1 MISRAFY
8 FGRLHAI
15 SFILGV
21 AMASPAA
28 SADVCDF
35 PEPREVQVSVSRLDG
50 DVVYNNTRSRE
61 ALRQMQRQSGRAQAF
76 GRAWTPVGLTLT
88 ELKYQMRLK
97 VEAIAVTKR
106 TYCARLTSVDAELG
120 YDKLK
125 VYIAR
130 KFRPG
135 TCAYRSISDHELTHV
150 AVFRDALETFYPRLQ
165 RRLQR
170 AARQLDPVRAGSP
183 DAAATYMRKRLAAT
197 IQPLFLEM
205 NRELDR
211 NNARLDTPE
220 RYRREQAMCAE
231 W

>member
-1 MISRAFY
+1 M
-8 FGRLHAI
+8 
-15 SFILGV
+15 
-21 AMASPAA
+21 
-28 SADVCDF
+28 
-35 PEPREVQVSVSRLDG
+35 
-50 DVVYNNTRSRE
+50 NNERSRDS
-61 ALRQMQRQSGRAQAF
+61 LRRMQRQSGRAKAF
-76 GRAWTPVGLTLT
+76 GPAWTPVGLTLT
-88 ELKYQMRLK
+88 ELKYLLRLK
-97 VEAIAVTKR
+97 IEAYPISAG
-106 TYCARLTSVDAELG
+106 TYCARLTEVDAELG

-135 TCAYRSISDHELTHV
+135 TCAHRSISAHEMTHV
-150 AVFRDALETFYPRLQ
+150 AVFRQALDQFYPRLQ

-170 AARQLDPVRAGSP
+170 AAQELDAVRTSSP
-183 DAAATYMRKRLAAT
+183 DNAAVYLRKRLSAT

-220 RYRREQAMCAE
+220 RYRHEQALCQE

>member
-1 MISRAFY
+1 M
-8 FGRLHAI
+8 
-15 SFILGV
+15 
-21 AMASPAA
+21 
-28 SADVCDF
+28 SATAVSAGVCDF
-35 PEPREVQVSVSRLDG
+35 PDSRNVQVTVSRLDG
-50 DVVYNNTRSRE
+50 DVVYNNARSRDG
-61 ALRQMQRQSGRAQAF
+61 LRRMQKQSGRANAF

-106 TYCARLTSVDAELG
+106 TYCARLTSVDAEIG

-135 TCAYRSISDHELTHV
+135 TCAYRSISEHEMTHV
-150 AVFRDALETFYPRLQ
+150 AVFRQALETFYPRLQ
-165 RRLQR
+165 RRLHR
-170 AARQLDPVRAGSP
+170 AAEQLEPVRAGSP
-183 DAAATYMRKRLAAT
+183 DAAANYMRKRLAAT

-220 RYRREQAMCAE
+220 RYRREQSMCAE